1 MHKMKSNITKKITS
15 GEKNMETLQIQVHVE
30 ENLAKAYKKSPI
42 QLKDQLRQYLHSW
55 LKQHLSKEMES
66 EKKDPWV
73 EFLDKIDEYA
83 VDTGIPDLS
92 YQHDHYLY
100 GVPKK

>member
-1 MHKMKSNITKKITS
+1 
-15 GEKNMETLQIQVHVE
+15 METLKIAVQVE
-30 ENLAKAYKKSPI
+30 KKIAEAYKKSPT
-42 QLKDQLRQYLHSW
+42 QLKSQLHQYLYLW
-55 LKQHLSKEMES
+55 LKQHFSKEIES

-73 EFLDKIDEYA
+73 EFLDQIDEYA

-100 GVPKK
+100 GVPKR

>member
-1 MHKMKSNITKKITS
+1 
-15 GEKNMETLQIQVHVE
+15 METLKIQLQVKE
-30 ENLAKAYKKSPI
+30 DLANAYKKASI
-42 QLKDQLRQYLHSW
+42 QFKNQLGQYLYLW
-55 LKQHLSKEMES
+55 LKQNLQKELKTAE
-66 EKKDPWV
+66 KDPWV